1 MITERAEVRTQTAG
15 EAVAASRA
23 GVPSWLIWGGMI
35 GLVQIFAIATVQP
48 LGVSTAYPQFVG
60 WLIDRIVPGFAES
73 QPYLQKI
80 GAKIGWE
87 VMLVLGLALGA
98 FLSRLLPGGT
108 STPACEVPNVFRA
121 SWARGLAAFVGGF
134 LILFGARLAGGCTS
148 GHMLSGIAQLAL
160 SGFLFGAAA
169 FATGVLTATWLL
181 RKVKNGS

>member
-1 MITERAEVRTQTAG
+1 MVTERAEVRTQ
-15 EAVAASRA
+15 AVHETVAPSRSA
-23 GVPSWLIWGGMI
+23 LPPWLIWGGMI

-60 WLIDRIVPGFAES
+60 WLVDKIVPGFAES

-80 GAKIGWE
+80 GAKISWE

-98 FLSRLLPGGT
+98 ALSSVLPGGRNT
-108 STPACEVPNVFRA
+108 AACDLSNVFRS
-121 SWARGLAAFVGGF
+121 SWGRGLAAFIGGF

-169 FATGVLTATWLL
+169 FATGVLTASILL
-181 RKVKNGS
+181 KRANRS